1 MVFWYRLSE
10 DAFEQI
16 QAAAMVE
23 VFPTF
28 VVFTPSYKKSS
39 VVKAVMVNAG
49 TMPVTFKLK
58 STQNKY
64 LTASPTYGKI
74 APQAGH
80 VFFIKLHRV
89 GNSDFKPKPDRL
101 SIHLAVMKRAVK
113 RPNYVAFW
121 HQPVGPPKVSIVRTV
136 TVKYNPM
143 DGTPPWEVF
152 SSTAEQKP
160 DRREAPT
167 MEKEVGALPTK
178 PEKKEDEDEEEEE
191 SDEEGESQHKADEDE
206 ENKEE

>member
-121 HQPVGPPKVSIVRTV
+121 HQPVGPPKVSVVRTV
-136 TVKYNPM
+136 TVKYNTM
-143 DGTPPWEVF
+143 DGTPPWEAF
-152 SSTAEQKP
+152 SSTTDQKP
-160 DRREAPT
+160 DRRQT
-167 MEKEVGALPTK
+167 VTVDKEVPDVQTK
-178 PEKKEDEDEEEEE
+178 PEKKQDEAEQEEPDDDAGSESKAGEDED
-191 SDEEGESQHKADEDE
+191 
-206 ENKEE
+206 NKED